1 MKGHSWFITQFV
13 FPLTMLLVCFP
24 VACAARWCGLI
35 TPKERSCPWWK
46 FAVLAL
52 MGGVGNFVNAWP
64 QSELP
69 GSLLTVLG
77 QLGTPILMVLS
88 VILLSARYKWQ
99 HYAGTC
105 LISTLQCS
113 CRRKA
118 LP

>member
-24 VACAARWCGLI
+24 VACATRWCGLI

-52 MGGVGNFVNAWP
+52 M
-64 QSELP
+64 ELP